1 MIERVIRAS
10 VENRVLVLF
19 GALLL
24 AIAGIVA
31 VLKTPVDALPDLSDV
46 QVIIKTDYSGQAPE
60 IVENEVTYPISTT
73 MLSVPGASTVRGFSL
88 FGTSFVYV
96 LFEDGTDLY
105 WARSRVLESLNSAA
119 GKLPSGVTPEL
130 GPDATGVGWI
140 YQYALV
146 DKSGKNDL
154 ESLRALQD
162 WFLKYELK
170 TIPGVAEVASVGG
183 AVKEYQIIPDPVKL
197 EQYGV
202 TVGDIKTALSA
213 SNQEAGGGS
222 IEMGESEF
230 MVRAQGYLKTLD
242 DFRSIVLKTN
252 ASGTPTVLG
261 DVAQV
266 RLGPEMRRGIAELD
280 GEGEVAGGIILL
292 RTGGNAREVIAAVKT
307 RLEELKSALPE
318 GVEIV
323 PVYDR
328 SSLID
333 RAIQNLTHKLIEEF
347 IVVALVCAIFL
358 WHVRSALVAVITLP
372 LGLALAFIAMH
383 FQGLNANIM
392 SLGGIAIAVG
402 AMVDAAIVMIENA
415 HKHIEAWEE
424 AHPGADLAGAERWQ
438 VITEA
443 AVEVGPALFMSLL
456 IITLSFIPIFTLEG
470 QEGRLFGPLAWTKT
484 WSMAASAFLAVVL
497 VPVLMG
503 LWIRG
508 KIPPEDKNPLNR
520 WLVRLYQP
528 LLMGVLRRP
537 KTTLFAALLVLIGG
551 LYPVEKLGG
560 EFLPQIAEGDIL
572 YMPST
577 LPGVSSSEAAAM
589 LQKTDKLIRTV
600 PEVATVFG
608 KAGRADTATDS
619 APLEM
624 IETTIQL
631 KPESEWRPGMT
642 MEKIIDELDKTVRL
656 PGLANLWVMPIR
668 NRIDMLST
676 GVKSPIGIKVSGQS
690 LADIDGAA
698 EQIEEAAKTVPG
710 VVSAIAERL
719 TGGRYVEVSVDRLKA
734 ARWGLTV
741 AGVQSYVKSAVGG
754 EMAGD
759 VVDGI
764 ARYPITIRFPQSWR
778 DSPEALRNLPIISG
792 SGQSLTLGD
801 VAEIRTSLGPSM
813 LRTENARPAAWV
825 FVDARDRDMASVV
838 GDLREAIA
846 KSVSLKPGVS
856 VAFSGQYELMERAKD
871 RLTLMVPMTILIIF
885 VLLYLAFRR
894 FAESLLIL
902 GSLPFA
908 LTGGIWLLYLLG
920 DRLSVAV
927 GTGFIALAGLAAEFG
942 VVMIVYLRHAVQND
956 KSLADPKTFTVEAL
970 DRAIEHGAALRVRPK
985 TMTVAV
991 VLAGLIPILVGTGAG
1006 SEVMSR
1012 IAAPMVGGMVTAPL
1026 LSLFVIPAA
1035 WSLPVDLG
1043 ILLVCPRNLWTAC
1056 GGFAFCGNTKQAA
1069 APAGS
1074 CRSSFGSI
1082 GPFFSTRA

>member
-154 ESLRALQD
+154 ESLRAFQD

-801 VAEIRTSLGPSM
+801 VAEIRTALGPSM

-1035 WSLPVDLG
+1035 WKLIMLRRRK
-1043 ILLVCPRNLWTAC
+1043 L
-1056 GGFAFCGNTKQAA
+1056 
-1069 APAGS
+1069 
-1074 CRSSFGSI
+1074 
-1082 GPFFSTRA
+1082 

>member
-130 GPDATGVGWI
+130 GPDATGVGWN

-801 VAEIRTSLGPSM
+801 VAEIRTALGPSM

-1035 WSLPVDLG
+1035 WKLIMLRRRK
-1043 ILLVCPRNLWTAC
+1043 L
-1056 GGFAFCGNTKQAA
+1056 
-1069 APAGS
+1069 
-1074 CRSSFGSI
+1074 
-1082 GPFFSTRA
+1082 

>member
-154 ESLRALQD
+154 ESLRARQD

-424 AHPGADLAGAERWQ
+424 AHPGADLAGAERWK

-1035 WSLPVDLG
+1035 WKLIMLRRRK
-1043 ILLVCPRNLWTAC
+1043 L
-1056 GGFAFCGNTKQAA
+1056 
-1069 APAGS
+1069 
-1074 CRSSFGSI
+1074 
-1082 GPFFSTRA
+1082 

>member
-24 AIAGIVA
+24 AIAGSVA

-1035 WSLPVDLG
+1035 WKLIMLRRRK
-1043 ILLVCPRNLWTAC
+1043 L
-1056 GGFAFCGNTKQAA
+1056 
-1069 APAGS
+1069 
-1074 CRSSFGSI
+1074 
-1082 GPFFSTRA
+1082 

>member
-908 LTGGIWLLYLLG
+908 LTGGIWLLSLLG

-1035 WSLPVDLG
+1035 WKLIMLRRRK
-1043 ILLVCPRNLWTAC
+1043 L
-1056 GGFAFCGNTKQAA
+1056 
-1069 APAGS
+1069 
-1074 CRSSFGSI
+1074 
-1082 GPFFSTRA
+1082 

>member
-801 VAEIRTSLGPSM
+801 VAEIRTALGPSM

-956 KSLADPKTFTVEAL
+956 KSLADPKTFTEEAL

-1035 WSLPVDLG
+1035 WKLIMLRRRK
-1043 ILLVCPRNLWTAC
+1043 L
-1056 GGFAFCGNTKQAA
+1056 
-1069 APAGS
+1069 
-1074 CRSSFGSI
+1074 
-1082 GPFFSTRA
+1082 

>member
-73 MLSVPGASTVRGFSL
+73 MLSVPGASTVHGFSL

-424 AHPGADLAGAERWQ
+424 AHPGADLAGAERWK

-1035 WSLPVDLG
+1035 WKLIMLRRRK
-1043 ILLVCPRNLWTAC
+1043 L
-1056 GGFAFCGNTKQAA
+1056 
-1069 APAGS
+1069 
-1074 CRSSFGSI
+1074 
-1082 GPFFSTRA
+1082 

>member
-252 ASGTPTVLG
+252 ASGTPTVLD

-372 LGLALAFIAMH
+372 LGPALAFIAMH

-801 VAEIRTSLGPSM
+801 VAEIRTALGPSM

-991 VLAGLIPILVGTGAG
+991 VLAGLIPILVGTGTG

-1035 WSLPVDLG
+1035 WKLIMLRRRK
-1043 ILLVCPRNLWTAC
+1043 L
-1056 GGFAFCGNTKQAA
+1056 
-1069 APAGS
+1069 
-1074 CRSSFGSI
+1074 
-1082 GPFFSTRA
+1082 

>member
-508 KIPPEDKNPLNR
+508 KIPPEDKKPLNR

-1035 WSLPVDLG
+1035 WKLIMLRRRK
-1043 ILLVCPRNLWTAC
+1043 L
-1056 GGFAFCGNTKQAA
+1056 
-1069 APAGS
+1069 
-1074 CRSSFGSI
+1074 
-1082 GPFFSTRA
+1082 

>member
-202 TVGDIKTALSA
+202 TLGDIKTALSA

-292 RTGGNAREVIAAVKT
+292 RTGGNAREVIGAVKT

-424 AHPGADLAGAERWQ
+424 AHPGADLAGSERWQ

-838 GDLREAIA
+838 RDLREAIA

-1035 WSLPVDLG
+1035 WKLIMLRRRK
-1043 ILLVCPRNLWTAC
+1043 L
-1056 GGFAFCGNTKQAA
+1056 
-1069 APAGS
+1069 
-1074 CRSSFGSI
+1074 
-1082 GPFFSTRA
+1082 

>member
-392 SLGGIAIAVG
+392 SLGGIAITVG

-424 AHPGADLAGAERWQ
+424 AHPGEDLAGAERWK

-1035 WSLPVDLG
+1035 WKLIMLRRRK
-1043 ILLVCPRNLWTAC
+1043 L
-1056 GGFAFCGNTKQAA
+1056 
-1069 APAGS
+1069 
-1074 CRSSFGSI
+1074 
-1082 GPFFSTRA
+1082 

>member
-73 MLSVPGASTVRGFSL
+73 MLAVPGASTVRGFSL

-1035 WSLPVDLG
+1035 WKLIMLRRRK
-1043 ILLVCPRNLWTAC
+1043 L
-1056 GGFAFCGNTKQAA
+1056 
-1069 APAGS
+1069 
-1074 CRSSFGSI
+1074 
-1082 GPFFSTRA
+1082 

>member
-1006 SEVMSR
+1006 SEVMTR

-1035 WSLPVDLG
+1035 WKLIMLRRRK
-1043 ILLVCPRNLWTAC
+1043 L
-1056 GGFAFCGNTKQAA
+1056 
-1069 APAGS
+1069 
-1074 CRSSFGSI
+1074 
-1082 GPFFSTRA
+1082 

>member
-764 ARYPITIRFPQSWR
+764 ARYPITIRFPQSWL

-801 VAEIRTSLGPSM
+801 VAEIRTALGPSM

-1035 WSLPVDLG
+1035 WKLIMLRRRK
-1043 ILLVCPRNLWTAC
+1043 L
-1056 GGFAFCGNTKQAA
+1056 
-1069 APAGS
+1069 
-1074 CRSSFGSI
+1074 
-1082 GPFFSTRA
+1082 

>member
-424 AHPGADLAGAERWQ
+424 AHPGADLAGAERWK

-778 DSPEALRNLPIISG
+778 DSPEVLRNLPIISG

-1035 WSLPVDLG
+1035 WKLIMLRRRK
-1043 ILLVCPRNLWTAC
+1043 L
-1056 GGFAFCGNTKQAA
+1056 
-1069 APAGS
+1069 
-1074 CRSSFGSI
+1074 
-1082 GPFFSTRA
+1082 

>member
-985 TMTVAV
+985 AMTVAV

-1035 WSLPVDLG
+1035 WKLIMLRRRK
-1043 ILLVCPRNLWTAC
+1043 L
-1056 GGFAFCGNTKQAA
+1056 
-1069 APAGS
+1069 
-1074 CRSSFGSI
+1074 
-1082 GPFFSTRA
+1082 

>member
-333 RAIQNLTHKLIEEF
+333 RAIQNLTHKLIEAF

-1035 WSLPVDLG
+1035 WKLIMLRRRK
-1043 ILLVCPRNLWTAC
+1043 L
-1056 GGFAFCGNTKQAA
+1056 
-1069 APAGS
+1069 
-1074 CRSSFGSI
+1074 
-1082 GPFFSTRA
+1082 

>member
-801 VAEIRTSLGPSM
+801 VAEIRTALGPSM

-894 FAESLLIL
+894 FAEPLLIL

-1035 WSLPVDLG
+1035 WKLIMLRRRK
-1043 ILLVCPRNLWTAC
+1043 L
-1056 GGFAFCGNTKQAA
+1056 
-1069 APAGS
+1069 
-1074 CRSSFGSI
+1074 
-1082 GPFFSTRA
+1082 

>member
-424 AHPGADLAGAERWQ
+424 AHPGADLAGAERWK

-1035 WSLPVDLG
+1035 WKLIML
-1043 ILLVCPRNLWTAC
+1043 R
-1056 GGFAFCGNTKQAA
+1056 
-1069 APAGS
+1069 
-1074 CRSSFGSI
+1074 CRKL
-1082 GPFFSTRA
+1082 

>member
-383 FQGLNANIM
+383 FQGFNANIM

-424 AHPGADLAGAERWQ
+424 AHPGADLAGAERWK

-1035 WSLPVDLG
+1035 WKLIMLRRRK
-1043 ILLVCPRNLWTAC
+1043 L
-1056 GGFAFCGNTKQAA
+1056 
-1069 APAGS
+1069 
-1074 CRSSFGSI
+1074 
-1082 GPFFSTRA
+1082 

>member
-537 KTTLFAALLVLIGG
+537 KTTPFAALLVLIGG

-1035 WSLPVDLG
+1035 WKLIMLRRRK
-1043 ILLVCPRNLWTAC
+1043 L
-1056 GGFAFCGNTKQAA
+1056 
-1069 APAGS
+1069 
-1074 CRSSFGSI
+1074 
-1082 GPFFSTRA
+1082 

>member
-631 KPESEWRPGMT
+631 KPESGWRPGMT

-1035 WSLPVDLG
+1035 WKLIMLRRRK
-1043 ILLVCPRNLWTAC
+1043 L
-1056 GGFAFCGNTKQAA
+1056 
-1069 APAGS
+1069 
-1074 CRSSFGSI
+1074 
-1082 GPFFSTRA
+1082 

>member
-838 GDLREAIA
+838 GDLRGAIA

-1035 WSLPVDLG
+1035 WKLIMLRRRK
-1043 ILLVCPRNLWTAC
+1043 L
-1056 GGFAFCGNTKQAA
+1056 
-1069 APAGS
+1069 
-1074 CRSSFGSI
+1074 
-1082 GPFFSTRA
+1082 

>member
-73 MLSVPGASTVRGFSL
+73 MLSGPGASTVRGFSL

-424 AHPGADLAGAERWQ
+424 AHPGADLAGAERWK

-1035 WSLPVDLG
+1035 WKLIMLRRRK
-1043 ILLVCPRNLWTAC
+1043 L
-1056 GGFAFCGNTKQAA
+1056 
-1069 APAGS
+1069 
-1074 CRSSFGSI
+1074 
-1082 GPFFSTRA
+1082 

>member
-119 GKLPSGVTPEL
+119 GELPSGVTPEL

-1035 WSLPVDLG
+1035 WKLIMLRRRK
-1043 ILLVCPRNLWTAC
+1043 L
-1056 GGFAFCGNTKQAA
+1056 
-1069 APAGS
+1069 
-1074 CRSSFGSI
+1074 
-1082 GPFFSTRA
+1082 

>member
-292 RTGGNAREVIAAVKT
+292 RTGGNAREVIGAVKT

-424 AHPGADLAGAERWQ
+424 AHPGADLAGSERWQ

-520 WLVRLYQP
+520 WLMRLYQP

-838 GDLREAIA
+838 RDLREAIA

-1035 WSLPVDLG
+1035 WKLIMLRRRK
-1043 ILLVCPRNLWTAC
+1043 L
-1056 GGFAFCGNTKQAA
+1056 
-1069 APAGS
+1069 
-1074 CRSSFGSI
+1074 
-1082 GPFFSTRA
+1082 

>member
-631 KPESEWRPGMT
+631 KPESEWRSGMT

-719 TGGRYVEVSVDRLKA
+719 TGGRYVEVSVGRLKA

-1035 WSLPVDLG
+1035 WKLIMLRRRK
-1043 ILLVCPRNLWTAC
+1043 L
-1056 GGFAFCGNTKQAA
+1056 
-1069 APAGS
+1069 
-1074 CRSSFGSI
+1074 
-1082 GPFFSTRA
+1082 

>member
-551 LYPVEKLGG
+551 LYPVEELGG

-656 PGLANLWVMPIR
+656 PGFANLWVMPIR

-734 ARWGLTV
+734 AAGGSLLPACRATLSPPSAERWRATLSTGSRV
-741 AGVQSYVKSAVGG
+741 
-754 EMAGD
+754 
-759 VVDGI
+759 
-764 ARYPITIRFPQSWR
+764 IRSRF
-778 DSPEALRNLPIISG
+778 
-792 SGQSLTLGD
+792 
-801 VAEIRTSLGPSM
+801 
-813 LRTENARPAAWV
+813 
-825 FVDARDRDMASVV
+825 
-838 GDLREAIA
+838 
-846 KSVSLKPGVS
+846 
-856 VAFSGQYELMERAKD
+856 
-871 RLTLMVPMTILIIF
+871 
-885 VLLYLAFRR
+885 AFRR
-894 FAESLLIL
+894 AGVI
-902 GSLPFA
+902 
-908 LTGGIWLLYLLG
+908 
-920 DRLSVAV
+920 RLKRS
-927 GTGFIALAGLAAEFG
+927 
-942 VVMIVYLRHAVQND
+942 
-956 KSLADPKTFTVEAL
+956 
-970 DRAIEHGAALRVRPK
+970 AICRLFPGPARV
-985 TMTVAV
+985 
-991 VLAGLIPILVGTGAG
+991 
-1006 SEVMSR
+1006 
-1012 IAAPMVGGMVTAPL
+1012 
-1026 LSLFVIPAA
+1026 
-1035 WSLPVDLG
+1035 
-1043 ILLVCPRNLWTAC
+1043 
-1056 GGFAFCGNTKQAA
+1056 
-1069 APAGS
+1069 
-1074 CRSSFGSI
+1074 
-1082 GPFFSTRA
+1082 

>member
-292 RTGGNAREVIAAVKT
+292 RTGGNAREVIAAVQT

-801 VAEIRTSLGPSM
+801 VAEIRTALGPSM

-1035 WSLPVDLG
+1035 WKLIMLRRRK
-1043 ILLVCPRNLWTAC
+1043 L
-1056 GGFAFCGNTKQAA
+1056 
-1069 APAGS
+1069 
-1074 CRSSFGSI
+1074 
-1082 GPFFSTRA
+1082 

>member
-676 GVKSPIGIKVSGQS
+676 GVKSPIGMKVSGQS

-1035 WSLPVDLG
+1035 WKLIMLRRRK
-1043 ILLVCPRNLWTAC
+1043 L
-1056 GGFAFCGNTKQAA
+1056 
-1069 APAGS
+1069 
-1074 CRSSFGSI
+1074 
-1082 GPFFSTRA
+1082 

>member
-105 WARSRVLESLNSAA
+105 WARSCVLESLNSAA

-424 AHPGADLAGAERWQ
+424 AHPGADLAGAERWK

-631 KPESEWRPGMT
+631 KPESEWRSGMT

-1035 WSLPVDLG
+1035 WKLIMLRRRK
-1043 ILLVCPRNLWTAC
+1043 L
-1056 GGFAFCGNTKQAA
+1056 
-1069 APAGS
+1069 
-1074 CRSSFGSI
+1074 
-1082 GPFFSTRA
+1082 

>member
-734 ARWGLTV
+734 TRWGLTV

-1035 WSLPVDLG
+1035 WKLIMLRRRK
-1043 ILLVCPRNLWTAC
+1043 L
-1056 GGFAFCGNTKQAA
+1056 
-1069 APAGS
+1069 
-1074 CRSSFGSI
+1074 
-1082 GPFFSTRA
+1082 

>member
-801 VAEIRTSLGPSM
+801 VAEIRTALGPSM

-885 VLLYLAFRR
+885 VQLYLAFRR

-1035 WSLPVDLG
+1035 WKLIMLRRRK
-1043 ILLVCPRNLWTAC
+1043 L
-1056 GGFAFCGNTKQAA
+1056 
-1069 APAGS
+1069 
-1074 CRSSFGSI
+1074 
-1082 GPFFSTRA
+1082 

>member
-560 EFLPQIAEGDIL
+560 VFLPQIAEGDIL

-1035 WSLPVDLG
+1035 WKLIMLRRRK
-1043 ILLVCPRNLWTAC
+1043 L
-1056 GGFAFCGNTKQAA
+1056 
-1069 APAGS
+1069 
-1074 CRSSFGSI
+1074 
-1082 GPFFSTRA
+1082 

>member
-415 HKHIEAWEE
+415 HKHFEAWEE

-1035 WSLPVDLG
+1035 WKLIMLRRRK
-1043 ILLVCPRNLWTAC
+1043 L
-1056 GGFAFCGNTKQAA
+1056 
-1069 APAGS
+1069 
-1074 CRSSFGSI
+1074 
-1082 GPFFSTRA
+1082 

>member
-424 AHPGADLAGAERWQ
+424 AHPGADLAGAERWK

-560 EFLPQIAEGDIL
+560 EFLPQIAEGDIR

-1035 WSLPVDLG
+1035 WKLIMLRRRK
-1043 ILLVCPRNLWTAC
+1043 L
-1056 GGFAFCGNTKQAA
+1056 
-1069 APAGS
+1069 
-1074 CRSSFGSI
+1074 
-1082 GPFFSTRA
+1082 

>member
-825 FVDARDRDMASVV
+825 FVDVRDRDMASVV

-1035 WSLPVDLG
+1035 WKLIMLRRRK
-1043 ILLVCPRNLWTAC
+1043 L
-1056 GGFAFCGNTKQAA
+1056 
-1069 APAGS
+1069 
-1074 CRSSFGSI
+1074 
-1082 GPFFSTRA
+1082 

>member
-741 AGVQSYVKSAVGG
+741 AGVQSDVKSAVGG

-1035 WSLPVDLG
+1035 WKLIMLRRRK
-1043 ILLVCPRNLWTAC
+1043 L
-1056 GGFAFCGNTKQAA
+1056 
-1069 APAGS
+1069 
-1074 CRSSFGSI
+1074 
-1082 GPFFSTRA
+1082 

>member
-292 RTGGNAREVIAAVKT
+292 RTGGNAREVIGAVKT

-333 RAIQNLTHKLIEEF
+333 RGIQNLTHKLIEEF

-424 AHPGADLAGAERWQ
+424 AHPGADLAGSERWQ

-838 GDLREAIA
+838 RDLREAIA

-1035 WSLPVDLG
+1035 WKLIMLRRRK
-1043 ILLVCPRNLWTAC
+1043 L
-1056 GGFAFCGNTKQAA
+1056 
-1069 APAGS
+1069 
-1074 CRSSFGSI
+1074 
-1082 GPFFSTRA
+1082 